1 MFGKLLMCWLGN
13 EMTNSEKAFSE
24 IAPLPRAAGA
34 PRRKVFVRDLELSA
48 YIGVYDAE
56 QGVRQPIKINLEIEV
71 MEPSDPVGDRLEDVV
86 CYNKLT
92 QGIKAIIDEGHIKL
106 VETLAER
113 IAELALS
120 HIMVDAVVVRV
131 EKPNAIPEAAAAGV
145 EILRTKN

>member
-1 MFGKLLMCWLGN
+1 
-13 EMTNSEKAFSE
+13 MTGSKSAVSE
-24 IAPLPRAAGA
+24 ISPLPRAATA

-48 YIGVYDAE
+48 FIGVYDSE
-56 QGVRQPIKINLEIEV
+56 QGAPQPVTINLEIDV
-71 MEPSDPVGDRLEDVV
+71 MEPSDPIGDRLEDVV

-113 IAELALS
+113 VADLALS
-120 HIMVDAVVVRV
+120 HTMVETVTVRV